1 MTVTLPL
8 QWGRTGGGGNR
19 GREGE
24 EKKKERS
31 RKRQSGKVS
40 VKTVEPFCHREADES
55 RF

>member
-8 QWGRTGGGGNR
+8 QWGRTGENR

>member
-1 MTVTLPL
+1 M
-8 QWGRTGGGGNR
+8 GEDGG
-19 GREGE
+19 EQGE
-24 EKKKERS
+24 RRRRKEKRKS